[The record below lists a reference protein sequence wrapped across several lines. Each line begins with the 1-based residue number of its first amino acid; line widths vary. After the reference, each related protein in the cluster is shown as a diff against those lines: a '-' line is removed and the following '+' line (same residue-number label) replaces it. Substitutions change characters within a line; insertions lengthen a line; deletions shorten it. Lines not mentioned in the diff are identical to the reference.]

1 MIKDKKASL
10 LIKLG
15 ASVVLISGGVA
26 AYWILS
32 QRQLTSRNLPAGA
45 NLVPQDALLMLSVS
59 MKPEQWQ
66 QFQQFGTPESRT
78 AMERTLT
85 NLRDRFLTPNGYNYQ
100 RDIQPWAGKEI
111 TFAFL
116 SQPAPPPGKLTQ
128 QSSSSPSLKPEPV
141 QQSVVMVLPI
151 DHPLQAKQV
160 LEQPKTSLKQT
171 NWIDRTYKGIE
182 IKEVKQN
189 PAENYSATVLD
200 RRFLVITTDPN
211 TTNKVIDTYL
221 GNPSLANTPGY
232 AQAINKI
239 KTNQP
244 FAKLYV
250 NIPLAAAA
258 AKSGQQSLSPQA
270 LAQLQQQQGLAS
282 TITLESE
289 GIRFK
294 SISWLKPNSQKKYL
308 VKNEAAMMPKRLPSD
323 TLMMMSGG
331 NLKQFWQDYVQGANS
346 NPITPFKP
354 QDLRNIIKNFTNLDL
369 DRDLINWMGGEFS
382 LSLIPFPE
390 SSKEDPPSLSSG
402 VGMVFMVKASD
413 QKAAEKSLDGL
424 DELMKDKYDFK
435 VEKTNIDDRPIV
447 NLFSPSQGLKITHG
461 WLDGNVVFL
470 GLEAPIKN
478 AIIPQPKSTLDQN
491 EKFRNIVPLE
501 LNPNNGHFFIDIDR
515 LGIDRTASLLSFL
528 FRLSPDPST
537 QKILRSQIDPIRAIG
552 VTAAVKDERTSRFDV
567 FVQFK
572 KTQN

>member
-1 MIKDKKASL
+1 MIKDKKASHF
-10 LIKLG
+10 ITLG
-15 ASVVLISGGVA
+15 ASAVLIGGGVA
-26 AYWILS
+26 AYWVLS
-32 QRQLTSRNLPAGA
+32 QRQLSSGNLPAGA
-45 NLVPQDALLMLSVS
+45 NLVPQDALLTLSISV
-59 MKPEQWQ
+59 KPEQWQ
-66 QFQQFGTPESRT
+66 QFQQFGTPESRR
-78 AMERTLT
+78 AFERTLT
-85 NLRDRFLTPNGYNYQ
+85 SLRDRFLTPNGYDYQ

-116 SQPAPPPGKLTQ
+116 SQPVPEGKLTQ
-128 QSSSSPSLKPEPV
+128 QSSPSPSPKPEPV

-151 DHPLQAKQV
+151 DNPLQAKQV
-160 LEQPKTSLKQT
+160 LEQPKNSLKQT
-171 NWIDRTYKGIE
+171 NWTDRTYKGIE

-189 PAENYSATVLD
+189 PTENYSATVID
-200 RRFLVITTDPN
+200 RRFLVITTDPK

-221 GNPSLANTPGY
+221 GNPSLANIPGY
-232 AQAINKI
+232 AQAVNKV

-250 NIPLAAAA
+250 NIPLAAAV

-270 LAQLQQQQGLAS
+270 LAQLQQQQGLAT
-282 TITLESE
+282 TISLESD

-294 SISWLKPNSQKKYL
+294 NISWLKPNSQKKYQ
-308 VKNEAAMMPKRLPSD
+308 VKNEAGIMPKRLPSD

-369 DRDLINWMGGEFS
+369 DRDLISWMGGEFS

-390 SSKEDPPSLSSG
+390 ASKADSPSLSSG
-402 VGMVFMVKASD
+402 AGMVFMVKASD
-413 QKAAEKSLDGL
+413 KKAAEKSLDRL
-424 DELMKDKYDFK
+424 DELMRDKYNFK
-435 VEKTNIDDRPIV
+435 VEKTKIGDRPVV
-447 NLFSPSQGLKITHG
+447 NLFSPSQGLKMTHG
-461 WLDGNVVFL
+461 WLDNNVAFL
-470 GLEAPIKN
+470 GLEAPINN
-478 AIIPQPKSTLDQN
+478 AIIPQPKSTLADN

-537 QKILRSQIDPIRAIG
+537 QRILRSQIDPIRAIG

-572 KTQN
+572 KSGS